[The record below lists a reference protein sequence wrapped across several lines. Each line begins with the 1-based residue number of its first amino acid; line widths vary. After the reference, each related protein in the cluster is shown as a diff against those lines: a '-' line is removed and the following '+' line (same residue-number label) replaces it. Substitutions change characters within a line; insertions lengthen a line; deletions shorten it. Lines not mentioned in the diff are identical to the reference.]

1 MTSSNNPPNMKMSL
15 PDHTQ
20 LPESDSISSNNQPP
34 KIFIPDHTHLP
45 ESNGT
50 FVNSFQYSQSSL
62 LTDSIQPVL
71 DKIHPE
77 KQYCIGQSLGIYW
90 RIAEPLERGAV
101 APDWCYFPHILPTL
115 DGEIRRSYFLWGE
128 AIPPSIVIEFVLGD
142 GSVERD
148 KTPFIRGENESIQTP
163 GKFWVYER
171 VIRPVYYAIYEVQKP
186 RLEVYQ
192 LIHGDEL
199 VAKYELIEANE
210 RGHYPISDLGVEL
223 GIWSGSY
230 QNMELPWL
238 RWWDNEGNLLTTS
251 GERLETTELLLAQE
265 SQKAEQERQRA
276 EKLAEKL
283 RAMGIDPE
291 E

>member
-1 MTSSNNPPNMKMSL
+1 MSL

-20 LPESDSISSNNQPP
+20 LPESDSISSNNPP
-34 KIFIPDHTHLP
+34 QKIFIPNHTHFP
-45 ESNGT
+45 ESDGT
-50 FVNSFQYSQSSL
+50 FVNSFQYPQSSL
-62 LTDSIQPVL
+62 LTDAIQPVL
-71 DKIHPE
+71 DKNYPE

-101 APDWCYFPHILPTL
+101 APDWCYFPDILPTL

-128 AIPPSIVIEFVLGD
+128 AIRPSIVIEFVLGD
-142 GSVERD
+142 GLEERD
-148 KTPFIRGENESIQTP
+148 KTPLIRGENESTQTP
-163 GKFWVYER
+163 GKFWVYET
-171 VIRPVYYAIYEVQKP
+171 VIRPIFYAIYEVQKP

-192 LIHGDEL
+192 LIHGL
-199 VAKYELIEANE
+199 VAKYELMEANE

-238 RWWDNEGNLLTTS
+238 RWWDSEGNLLTTS

-265 SQKAEQERQRA
+265 RQRA

-283 RAMGIDPE
+283 RAMGIDAE